1 MKINLK
7 IITLE
12 KIAYEGEAD
21 QVTLPTMDGE
31 ITILA
36 NHVPLISLLK
46 HGELIIKNNDEEISM
61 AIYKGFVEFK
71 ENKIIILTDTAE
83 QAEEI
88 DEERAQEAKR
98 RAQELL
104 KEKDRMSDVN
114 FAGVTIALEKS
125 LTRIKVARKKKR

>member
-1 MKINLK
+1 VKINLK